1 MPTTP
6 SQFLFGAGFYFM
18 ENKKAKKILSREEIK
33 KILYR
38 LAHQVLEKAE
48 NSEDIALIGI
58 QTRGVFIAKRL
69 GQIIKEI
76 GKKEIP
82 FGILDITFYRDDLT
96 VVGPQPI
103 VKKTAIGFDITNKE
117 IILVDDVLFT
127 GRTIRAALDQIM
139 DFGRP
144 KRVSLAVLVDRGHRE
159 LPIRAD
165 FVGKNIPTSSAE
177 RVDVDI
183 FEVDGKDQVLVL
195 RD

>member
-1 MPTTP
+1 
-6 SQFLFGAGFYFM
+6 M

-69 GQIIKEI
+69 RQIIKEI
-76 GKKEIP
+76 EKKEIP

-177 RVDVDI
+177 RVRVDI